1 MFYKKVYSK
10 DLTTQEIRQKFLIAK
25 YNKDV
30 TCDHCGSDQVY
41 IQNEDKN
48 IWRCKSCWKF
58 FSLTNYTFLE
68 NTKLP
73 LRFWYEVIWCFVSG
87 HSAKKAHEILETA
100 HHQQI
105 MRPYQVIRKALLH
118 YSEVLWKEKES
129 YFYGEGGKW
138 NSLKSMIDGLREDIK
153 DERRY
158 DKAKK
163 MYGFLI
169 FEKVKLY
176 FKLIDDLNV
185 NSPEYLI
192 KIIEKIPNKFIE
204 YYRLVGFGY
213 FSSKGANCE
222 RKYLPNKV
230 YIKDINGSE
239 ELFTSIEDLIK
250 TKMSTH
256 KGIKKDNFEYY
267 LKEIEFRCN
276 HEYYSPQEQV
286 DKIIEILMKRFC

>member
-1 MFYKKVYSK
+1 MFYKKEYSK
-10 DLTTQEIRQKFLIAK
+10 NLTSQEIRQKFLIAK

-48 IWRCKSCWKF
+48 TWRCKNCWKF
-58 FSLTNYTFLE
+58 FSLTNCTFIE
-68 NTKLP
+68 NTKLS
-73 LRFWYEVIWCFVSG
+73 LRFWYEVICCFVVG
-87 HSAKKAHEILETA
+87 HSANKAHGILETA
-100 HHQQI
+100 YHQQV
-105 MRPYQVIRKALLH
+105 MLPYQVIRKALLH
-118 YSEVLWKEKES
+118 YSEVRWKEKENF
-129 YFYGEGGKW
+129 FYEDGGKW
-138 NSLKSMIDGLREDIK
+138 NILQGLVDKLRKEIK

-169 FEKVKLY
+169 FEGVKLY

-185 NSPEYLI
+185 SSLESLM
-192 KIIEKIPNKFIE
+192 KIIENIPNSFRE
-204 YYRLVGFGY
+204 YFKLVAFGY
-213 FSSKGANCE
+213 FSSKGTNCE

-239 ELFTSIEDLIK
+239 ELFISIEDLIK

-256 KGIKKDNFEYY
+256 KGIKKDNLEYY
-267 LKEIEFRCN
+267 LKEIEFRYN
-276 HEYYSPQEQV
+276 YGYLPFQEQV
-286 DKIIEILMKRFC
+286 DEIIEILMKGFY